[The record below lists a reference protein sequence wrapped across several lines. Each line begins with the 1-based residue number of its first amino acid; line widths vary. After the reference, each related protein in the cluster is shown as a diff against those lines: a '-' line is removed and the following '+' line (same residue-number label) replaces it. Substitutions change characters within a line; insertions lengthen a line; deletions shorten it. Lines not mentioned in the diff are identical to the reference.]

1 MNVTLKD
8 IAREAGVYPSLVSAV
23 LNNGSYTRISPERR
37 AAIKEIAARMGYR
50 PNLQASSLRK
60 GKKSLVGVFL
70 PMWEDVL
77 FIELIRGLSQEANE
91 LDIPLSFH
99 FGMKPE
105 HYEKFLKNTLEFRH
119 TGIISYGFAQD
130 DADEAARIAVL
141 LEDYIK
147 DGGKVISIS
156 AGTTRIRDAVT
167 LNFDDDQGGR
177 LAARYLV
184 SRHCRRYEAF
194 VYGEQLARQRCR
206 PFAWELKQLVPEAVP
221 RDHIVDCLMPRSQ
234 WTTVIDSIFDEG
246 ELPVGIFVAKGGD
259 FCNYVVI
266 RALERGLRPEKD
278 FFIVAYDHPARYG
291 DCYPIARIIQ
301 PYYEIGGLAVRK
313 FDELRSGGPAV
324 QEKLT
329 PSLFVPSPETN
340 TCLPEFW
347 NNCMIK

>member
-37 AAIKEIAARMGYR
+37 AAIKAIAARMGYR

-147 DGGKVISIS
+147 DGGERPPPLSV
-156 AGTTRIRDAVT
+156 GTLPGSVDPDAPL
-167 LNFDDDQGGR
+167 LNLTGLSRACRGIKR
-177 LAARYLV
+177 SRY
-184 SRHCRRYEAF
+184 
-194 VYGEQLARQRCR
+194 
-206 PFAWELKQLVPEAVP
+206 
-221 RDHIVDCLMPRSQ
+221 
-234 WTTVIDSIFDEG
+234 
-246 ELPVGIFVAKGGD
+246 
-259 FCNYVVI
+259 
-266 RALERGLRPEKD
+266 
-278 FFIVAYDHPARYG
+278 
-291 DCYPIARIIQ
+291 
-301 PYYEIGGLAVRK
+301 
-313 FDELRSGGPAV
+313 
-324 QEKLT
+324 
-329 PSLFVPSPETN
+329 
-340 TCLPEFW
+340 
-347 NNCMIK
+347 